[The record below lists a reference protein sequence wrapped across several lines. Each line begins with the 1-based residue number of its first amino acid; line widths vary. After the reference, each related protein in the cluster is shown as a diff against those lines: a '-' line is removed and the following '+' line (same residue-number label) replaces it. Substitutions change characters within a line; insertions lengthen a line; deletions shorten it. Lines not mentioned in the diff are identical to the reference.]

1 MIMSWSFQL
10 IFLYKISTHISVYSI
25 YSIFYR
31 LLASYICIYILYIYI
46 IYIYIK
52 PWGFPGGTRVKNLPA
67 NAGDTKNTVLVPQS
81 GWSPGEGNSNQ
92 LQSSCLENPMDRV
105 AWWTIVHGV
114 TKNQTQLSEH
124 THACTHTMH
133 FMMSLLSHTR
143 SAYYISI
150 FHMPYVFCPYHLCF

>member
-1 MIMSWSFQL
+1 M
-10 IFLYKISTHISVYSI
+10 
-25 YSIFYR
+25 
-31 LLASYICIYILYIYI
+31 YIYI
-46 IYIYIK
+46 IYIYNIYIK

-114 TKNQTQLSEH
+114 TKKSDTTEWTHTCMH
-124 THACTHTMH
+124 THNALYDVSSLTHTICLLHIHISHAICVLSISPMLLNNLTYSVCSTFNPH
-133 FMMSLLSHTR
+133 NIFMSC
-143 SAYYISI
+143 SI
-150 FHMPYVFCPYHLCF
+150 MIILPSEL